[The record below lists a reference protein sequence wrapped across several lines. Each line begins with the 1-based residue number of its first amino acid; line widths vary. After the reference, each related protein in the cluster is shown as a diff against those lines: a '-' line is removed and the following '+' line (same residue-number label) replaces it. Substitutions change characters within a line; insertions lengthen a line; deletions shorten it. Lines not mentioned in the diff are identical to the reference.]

1 VLHTLFQYDWVMKT
15 DHLLGKDISVQSFT
29 SPAQRQVAPVVA
41 LLLLPPIIGE
51 FLSGSTHLTT
61 FFLLLPQIGVY
72 GCGALLI
79 RDLVRHQRKGWLA
92 ILLLSI
98 AFAVAEECVIL
109 QTSFSPLFAADPQ
122 HIYGRALGV
131 SWIYLLWAVGY
142 ESIWSIVLP
151 IQLTELIFPFQRDEP
166 WLGKRGLVI
175 TGIFFLLA
183 SIGVWYLW
191 TQIAMRR
198 FGDYQPFLLGVILA
212 LAVVAALVATVL
224 GSRPSLRTTRKID
237 MPVPWPWLVGLI
249 AFVLGLTWFALIVLH
264 YGLAPSLPVVIP
276 VALGLAWAAGTFFLV
291 RYWSTSQHWGDAHR
305 VAFIF
310 GALMASMLP
319 GFVTSGIVLPIDFIG
334 KAVLNVIAVLGLS
347 YLAWKVRQRERKQD
361 NA

>member
-1 VLHTLFQYDWVMKT
+1 M
-15 DHLLGKDISVQSFT
+15 
-29 SPAQRQVAPVVA
+29 APVVA
-41 LLLLPPIIGE
+41 LLVLPPIIAE
-51 FLSGSTHLTT
+51 FLFGSTHLTT

-79 RDLVRHQRKGWLA
+79 RDLVRHRRKGWLA
-92 ILLLSI
+92 ILLLGI

-109 QTSFSPLFAADPQ
+109 QTSFSPLVAAAPQ

-166 WLGKRGLVI
+166 WLGRRGLVI
-175 TGIFFLLA
+175 TGIVFLLA
-183 SIGVWYLW
+183 SIGAWYLW
-191 TQIAMRR
+191 TQIAIRR
-198 FGDYQPFLLGVILA
+198 FGGYQPFLPGILFA
-212 LAVVAALVATVL
+212 LAVIAVLVAAVL
-224 GSRPSLRTTRKID
+224 GSRPSLRRMQKTAR
-237 MPVPWPWLVGLI
+237 PVPWPWLVGLI
-249 AFVLGLTWFALIVLH
+249 AFVLGLPWFALIVLQ

-276 VALGLAWAAGTFFLV
+276 VALGLAWAAGAFFLV
-291 RYWSTSQHWGDAHR
+291 RYWSTSQHWRDAHR
-305 VAFIF
+305 VALIS

-319 GFVTSGIVLPIDFIG
+319 GFVLSGIVLPVDFIA
-334 KAVLNVIAVLGLS
+334 KAVLNVIAVLGLF
-347 YLAWKVRQRERKQD
+347 YLAWKVRRRERKQD